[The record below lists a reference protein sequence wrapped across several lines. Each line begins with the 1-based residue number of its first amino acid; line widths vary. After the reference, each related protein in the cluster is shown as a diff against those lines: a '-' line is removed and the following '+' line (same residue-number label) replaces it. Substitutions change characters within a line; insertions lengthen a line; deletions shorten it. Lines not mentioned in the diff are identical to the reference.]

1 MSFLNVFKKRH
12 ELTAGEIQMSD
23 KLTLDKARELLAA
36 KDTEIQGLNA
46 RIAEYEQIVMN
57 HFQIVRVEGD
67 DGKVIFQS
75 KKFAELETKVAELKE
90 ENETLASAFNKSQTE
105 LGAAQQRA
113 ADLEKKDNTVSARAR
128 EFLASQGGKPINLSD
143 RGGFDGELTE
153 LQLHQAIEAEK
164 DPVRRKA
171 LFNKLE
177 ELEKKNK
184 AH

>member
-12 ELTAGEIQMSD
+12 ELTGAGNQMSD

-46 RIAEYEQIVMN
+46 RLAENEQA
-57 HFQIVRVEGD
+57 FQAFGILRTEA
-67 DGKVIFQS
+67 DGKISFSSSRV
-75 KKFAELETKVAELKE
+75 AELETKVAALTE
-90 ENETLASAFNKSQTE
+90 ETETLGEAFNKSQTE
-105 LGAAQQRA
+105 LGAAQKRA

-143 RGGFDGELTE
+143 RGGFEGELTE

-171 LFNKLE
+171 LFNKLQ

-184 AH
+184 SNG